1 MDKESYEMAKLALKD
16 FEPGIKPYRNNKD
29 IGVHHQI
36 PQKGLDKDSIIDI
49 LKGFDRL
56 EEKKWKEGYVSGA
69 VYNLDQEHIDF
80 QNQAYSIHSQSNPLH
95 FDIWPSTTK
104 FEAEIVSMT
113 ANMMN
118 ADKVEDEIVGVVSS
132 GGTESILLAMKAYRD
147 WAKDTKGITEPEMIC
162 SDSAHVAFDK
172 ASHYFGIKMI
182 RIPMRDDFC
191 MDVEAAKNAI
201 NNNTI
206 VLVGSAPHFPH
217 GIIDP
222 IKELSE
228 IAQDAGIGF
237 HTDACLG
244 GFLLPWAEKLGYDI
258 PLFDFR
264 LPGVTSMS
272 VDTHKYG
279 YAAKGTSVVLYRG
292 VELRHY
298 QYYVATNWPGG
309 LYFSPT
315 FSGSRSGALSVACWA
330 SMIALGE
337 DGYLKATKNILET
350 AAFIKEEIGKIP
362 ELYVLGDPLFVVAF
376 GSDSLSIYSIQDF
389 LAKRNWNLSG
399 LHKPACIHI
408 SLTQRHTQ
416 PGLAQKLINDLQ
428 DAVAYAKENPQEQG
442 EMAPIYGLAGN
453 VETRGMLDDVLKVL
467 MDMIYMV

>member
-16 FEPGIKPYRNNKD
+16 FEPSIKPYRNNEEID
-29 IGVHHQI
+29 VHNHI
-36 PQKGLDKDSIIDI
+36 PENGLDKQSIIKV
-49 LKGFDRL
+49 LKNFNQL
-56 EEKKWKEGYVSGA
+56 EEHRWKEGYVSGA

-95 FDIWPSTTK
+95 FDVWPSTTK

-113 ANMMN
+113 ANMMS
-118 ADKVEDEIVGVVSS
+118 AEKVEDEIVGVVSS

-147 WAKDTKGITEPEMIC
+147 WAKETKGITEPEMIC

-182 RIPMRDDFC
+182 RIPMADDFR
-191 MDVEAAKNAI
+191 MDVEAAKKAI
-201 NNNTI
+201 NKNTI

-222 IKELSE
+222 IEELSE
-228 IAQDAGIGF
+228 IAQKAGIGF

-244 GFLLPWAEKLGYDI
+244 GFLLPWAEKLGYDV

-315 FSGSRSGALSVACWA
+315 FAGSRSGALSVACWA
-330 SMIALGE
+330 SMVSLGE

-350 AAFIKEEIGKIP
+350 AKFIKEEIAKIP

-376 GSDSLSIYSIQDF
+376 ASDSLSIYSVQDF
-389 LAKRNWNLSG
+389 LSKRDWSLSG
-399 LHKPACIHI
+399 LHRPACVHI

-416 PGLAQKLINDLQ
+416 PGLAQKLINDLK
-428 DAVAYAKENPQEQG
+428 DAVQYAKDNPQEQG